1 MAKLWYIVHT
11 YSGYEQKVKESLE
24 QRIETLHLEDRIG
37 EVMIPREDVVER
49 KKGKTV
55 ITSHK
60 FFPGYI
66 LVNMEMDDETW
77 HVIKNTPKVTGFIGT
92 GREPTPLTE
101 EEVEKIVNQVSSAA
115 EEPKPRF
122 SFEEGEK
129 VRIIDGPFNDFSG
142 VVEAVNEDKKLLKI
156 MVTIFGRATPV
167 EVDFLQAEKV

>member
-1 MAKLWYIVHT
+1 MAKRWYIVHT
-11 YSGYEQKVKESLE
+11 YSGYEHKVKESLE
-24 QRIETLHLEDRIG
+24 QRVETLRLSDKIG
-37 EVMIPREDVVER
+37 EVMIPKEDVVER
-49 KKGKTV
+49 KRGKTV
-55 ITSHK
+55 VTSHK

-66 LVNMEMDDETW
+66 LVNMEMDEETW
-77 HVIKNTPKVTGFIGT
+77 HIVKNTPKVTGFIGT
-92 GREPTPLTE
+92 GKEPTPLSE
-101 EEVEKIVNQVSSAA
+101 EEVERIVNQVSSSA

-142 VVEAVNEDKKLLKI
+142 VVETVNEDKKLLKI